1 MEHSGGPAD
10 PQTSV
15 ELAHYARVLRRRF
28 WVVLLGAAAGLL
40 LAVGYLALVDRTV
53 TATTSLNI
61 NVISSDPFNPAR
73 APADLVDAETEKQVA
88 TSSSV
93 MRTAAASMEGTT
105 PSEMQGAVKATL
117 VPDATIMRISY
128 SAPSTEEAEQGAEAT
143 AEAYL
148 DFRSQQA
155 KDRVASIVDQLT
167 VRRDKLLEDLVRVN
181 TIINDAEPSSQQA
194 RQAASDR
201 QQITIEL
208 DALSTQINSY
218 LGLDTTGGT
227 VLSEARESPT
237 VVSPSRILVLAIGV
251 AGGTLLG
258 VVLAFLLAAMDR
270 RVRDD
275 YDVRRMGGGE
285 LIGEMVG
292 TGAAIPAEKPDME
305 ALRAVRERLLATMPD
320 NPPTVAVADL
330 TTSGRIPDV
339 AVNLADTFAEANWLV
354 DLVLGDADEELIGLL
369 TSSLGLTPVE
379 DRGGVPRY
387 TRSSDGMC
395 LVVPPPGV
403 MPPPQGT
410 VRKEPAAKPLVTVI
424 ALPRGASESVLL
436 TAGRMGHS
444 IVLVV
449 SRSGTRR
456 STVTKVSQE
465 LAVVGARIHGTIF
478 KPRPRRL
485 WSRRART

>member
-1 MEHSGGPAD
+1 MEHSGGPTD
-10 PQTSV
+10 PKASV

-40 LAVGYLALVDRTV
+40 LALGYLALVDRTV

-73 APADLVDAETEKQVA
+73 APADLVDAETERQVA

-93 MRTAAASMEGTT
+93 LRTAAASVDGTT
-105 PSEMQGAVKATL
+105 PSEMRGAVEATL

-143 AEAYL
+143 ADAYL

-237 VVSPSRILVLAIGV
+237 VVSPSRICPCHRGSRGNAVGSRA
-251 AGGTLLG
+251 
-258 VVLAFLLAAMDR
+258 
-270 RVRDD
+270 RVRA
-275 YDVRRMGGGE
+275 RGHG
-285 LIGEMVG
+285 
-292 TGAAIPAEKPDME
+292 PAC
-305 ALRAVRERLLATMPD
+305 T
-320 NPPTVAVADL
+320 
-330 TTSGRIPDV
+330 
-339 AVNLADTFAEANWLV
+339 
-354 DLVLGDADEELIGLL
+354 
-369 TSSLGLTPVE
+369 
-379 DRGGVPRY
+379 
-387 TRSSDGMC
+387 
-395 LVVPPPGV
+395 
-403 MPPPQGT
+403 
-410 VRKEPAAKPLVTVI
+410 
-424 ALPRGASESVLL
+424 
-436 TAGRMGHS
+436 
-444 IVLVV
+444 
-449 SRSGTRR
+449 
-456 STVTKVSQE
+456 
-465 LAVVGARIHGTIF
+465 
-478 KPRPRRL
+478 
-485 WSRRART
+485 